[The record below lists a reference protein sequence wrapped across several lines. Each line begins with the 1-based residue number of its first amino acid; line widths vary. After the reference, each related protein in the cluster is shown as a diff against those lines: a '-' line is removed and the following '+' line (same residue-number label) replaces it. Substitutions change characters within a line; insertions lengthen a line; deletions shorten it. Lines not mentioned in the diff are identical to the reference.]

1 MAERAAPWP
10 HLSSSSCSSAL
21 TILSCPPAIVGRRRR
36 LKIQRTEDGQK
47 SKSIIS
53 PVFYYENLQACTE
66 VELHSE
72 HLTLL
77 AL

>member
-21 TILSCPPAIVGRRRR
+21 TILSCPPAIVGRRR